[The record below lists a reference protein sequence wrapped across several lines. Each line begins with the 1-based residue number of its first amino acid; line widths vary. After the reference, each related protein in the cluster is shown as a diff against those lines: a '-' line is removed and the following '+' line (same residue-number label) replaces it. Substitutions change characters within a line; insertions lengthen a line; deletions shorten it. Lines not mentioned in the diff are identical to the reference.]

1 MVIIDKQ
8 LNVNYSHIESTTVRY
23 RLICCKK
30 IVRSIV
36 KKKEKKR
43 ERGTIYSKRG
53 LFAGGAGK
61 I

>member
-36 KKKEKKR
+36 KKKEK
-43 ERGTIYSKRG
+43 
-53 LFAGGAGK
+53 
-61 I
+61 